1 MKKLMFLVIAL
12 VFVASCSKG
21 GGQKGDYVIKI
32 DSTVISKEDMQQE
45 MNSLPDMAKEFF
57 LGPEGTTRFA
67 DELVK
72 KEMLYLEAKKRGLD
86 KNKDLLKKIDEY
98 KKITLINSL
107 LEKEIEAA
115 AKVTDKEIQD
125 YYNTNKNDFTMN
137 SQIRISHIVVK
148 TEDEAKK
155 AYERLQKGEDFAKIA
170 SSLSVDKAT
179 AKIGGDLG
187 SFKRGEMSRELEEV
201 AFRLKKGEVSQP
213 VKLKDGIHILK
224 ATETKGTTVEFDKI
238 KGQIGQKLT
247 ADKQKDTFDKFIEKL
262 KKTYKVDIN
271 KDALSKLNAAPA
283 QPAPQ
288 VPAQK

>member
-1 MKKLMFLVIAL
+1 MKKFMFLVIAL

-32 DSTVISKEDMQQE
+32 DGTVISKEDMQQE

-86 KNKDLLKKIDEY
+86 KNKDLIKKIEEF
-98 KKITLINSL
+98 KKITLINHL

-115 AKVTDKEIQD
+115 SKVTEKEIQD
-125 YYNTNKNDFTMN
+125 YYNSNKNDFAMN

-148 TEDEAKK
+148 TEDDAKK

-170 SSLSVDKAT
+170 SSLSIDKAT
-179 AKIGGDLG
+179 AKLGGDLG

-213 VKLKDGIHILK
+213 IKLKDGIHILK
-224 ATETKGTTVEFDKI
+224 ATDTKGTTVEFDKI

-247 ADKQKDTFDKFIEKL
+247 ADKQKDAFDKFIEKL

-271 KDALSKLNAAPA
+271 KDALSKLSAAPA

-288 VPAQK
+288 APAQK